1 VLLHGFTGSAS
12 SWEGVVDGLSA
23 RGHVPVLID
32 LPGHGGNRARHGPAQ
47 HTLDA
52 ALALVRD
59 AGRWPADLVGYSMGG
74 RIALHFAAAHGGLV
88 RRLVLESSSPGL
100 ETAEERTARRSSDEA
115 LAERL
120 VADGIRSFVAEW
132 EALPLFESQAGLS
145 LDVVARQRERRLA
158 NDPRSLAAALR
169 GLGAG
174 ALPSLWERLPRIT
187 VPTLLVVGERDPKFV
202 DIAARMAAR
211 MPAART
217 VVVPGVGHAVHLER
231 PDLWLE
237 VVGGF
242 LDDEWPHRPL
252 SKSGRTL
259 SSGR

>member
-1 VLLHGFTGSAS
+1 
-12 SWEGVVDGLSA
+12 
-23 RGHVPVLID
+23 
-32 LPGHGGNRARHGPAQ
+32 
-47 HTLDA
+47 
-52 ALALVRD
+52 
-59 AGRWPADLVGYSMGG
+59 
-74 RIALHFAAAHGGLV
+74 
-88 RRLVLESSSPGL
+88 L

-120 VADGIRSFVAEW
+120 VADGIHSFVAEW

-145 LDVVARQRERRLA
+145 PDVVARQRERRLA

-169 GLGAG
+169 GLGTG
-174 ALPSLWERLPRIT
+174 ALPSLWERLPRIE

-202 DIAARMAAR
+202 DIAARMAAC

-217 VVVPGVGHAVHLER
+217 VVVPGAGHAVHLER

-242 LDDEWPHRPL
+242 LDEWP
-252 SKSGRTL
+252 
-259 SSGR
+259 